1 MLLKTTAILA
11 FGLFLASCD
20 RSEEAQ
26 AFREGQSIDYYV
38 SRIVDGDTLVAD
50 SNGIEDRIRL
60 CGIDAPES
68 DQPLADEA
76 ENLLRE
82 LLQDEFVLLT
92 PVERDQYDR
101 IVAEVFLAAPEGAP
115 EGTPERFAQ
124 EELLIAGL
132 AWIYPQYIDGCP
144 NAEPMRR
151 AEAIA
156 RERQVGV
163 WADPASIPPWEWR
176 QN

>member
-1 MLLKTTAILA
+1 MLLKTTAILII
-11 FGLFLASCD
+11 GLFLASCD
-20 RSEEAQ
+20 RSEEQQ
-26 AFREGQSIDYYV
+26 AFREGQTTDYYV

-50 SNGIEDRIRL
+50 SNGIEERIRL
-60 CGIDAPES
+60 CGIDAPED

-76 ENLLRE
+76 TALLRE
-82 LLQDEFVLLT
+82 LLQDEFVLLV
-92 PVERDQYDR
+92 PVERDRYDR
-101 IVAEVFLAAPEGAP
+101 IVAEVFLLGE
-115 EGTPERFAQ
+115 PERFAQ

-144 NAEPMRR
+144 NAEPMQR

-163 WADPASIPPWEWR
+163 WAEPASVPPWEWR